1 MQVSNFV
8 GQNLPSARGEAFSA
22 AAHAKSLVRTA
33 VVSRAAVVSAL
44 DRCGKMVQMSFA
56 PRAVYL
62 RSISEDSDVVAF
74 ADIEPVSVPA
84 AAT

>member
-1 MQVSNFV
+1 
-8 GQNLPSARGEAFSA
+8 
-22 AAHAKSLVRTA
+22 
-33 VVSRAAVVSAL
+33 
-44 DRCGKMVQMSFA
+44 MVQMSFA